1 MGAGPAH
8 GRAAARTPPQP
19 MRFLTGLSI
28 GRKLAAAFAFVLALM
43 AALGGFAVWQ
53 LGRLN
58 AQSAQLAQV
67 RLPGVRESL
76 SMGEMASRYRIDQY
90 RLVAASAAE
99 REPVRLRMAALLAAF
114 EAHRALYEAG
124 IAGPEE
130 RTLFDQAIAEWQ
142 GYAKVSREVDENV
155 RAGMLIEARD
165 LLGAE
170 GLERFEAVSAAL
182 RRLSAHNDERANAEA
197 RRGQALYAVSRG
209 LICAALLLAIGLAAL
224 LAYAVARSI
233 TAPLKRAV
241 GLAQAVAG
249 GDLTST
255 SEEGGGGDEL
265 SQLTRA
271 LNLMVGQL
279 RRLVLAVREGVASV
293 SAASGEIASGNQDL
307 SDRTEQAASRL
318 QSTASRM
325 DGLTRAVSQSADTA
339 DRADRLAQQAARAA
353 EAGGEMAGQV
363 IGSMAQIT
371 ASSARIAEII
381 GVIDGIAFQTNVL
394 ALNAAVEAAR
404 AGEQGRGFAVVAEEV
419 RTLARRSAEAAK
431 EVKGLIED
439 STAAVTDGAAKVGQ
453 AGRSMD
459 GIQESVRQLASLMAG
474 LRAAAHEQ
482 RGGVGEVND
491 AVAMLDAATQRNAA
505 LVEESAAAAAMLRDQ
520 AARLQALVAVFR
532 GG

>member
-1 MGAGPAH
+1 MTGA
-8 GRAAARTPPQP
+8 GRAAALSRPRPA
-19 MRFLTGLSI
+19 RFLQRLSI
-28 GRKLAAAFAFVLALM
+28 GRKLAASFAFMLALM
-43 AALGGFAVWQ
+43 ALGGFAVWQ

-58 AQSAQLAQV
+58 AQSAHLAQV

-130 RTLFDQAIAEWQ
+130 RALFGQAVAEWQ
-142 GYAKVSREVDENV
+142 GYAQVSREVDENV

-182 RRLSAHNDERANAEA
+182 RRLSAHNDERAAAEA
-197 RRGQALYAVSRG
+197 QRGQSLYTVSRG
-209 LICAALLLAIGLAAL
+209 LICAALLLAISLAAL

-241 GLAQAVAG
+241 GLAEAVAG
-249 GDLTST
+249 GDLSPTL
-255 SEEGGGGDEL
+255 EDGGQGGDEL
-265 SQLTRA
+265 AQLTRA
-271 LNLMVGQL
+271 LGLMVSQL

-293 SAASGEIASGNQDL
+293 GAASGEIASGNQDL
-307 SDRTEQAASRL
+307 SDRTEQTASRL

-363 IGSMAQIT
+363 IGSMAQIS
-371 ASSARIAEII
+371 ASSSRIAEII

-439 STAAVTDGAAKVGQ
+439 STTAVTDGAAKVGQ

-459 GIQESVRQLASLMAG
+459 GIRESVRQLARLMAD

-482 RGGVGEVND
+482 RGGVGDINE
-491 AVAMLDAATQRNAA
+491 AVALLDSATQRNAA
-505 LVEESAAAAAMLRDQ
+505 LVEQSAAAAAMLRDQ
-520 AARLQALVAVFR
+520 AARLQELVAVFR
-532 GG
+532 VG